1 MDIKDI
7 IQEGRAIRNLS
18 VKADIQ
24 SAYHAW
30 CRNVRSFLKEN
41 SINEQLQNE
50 AAVKMHY
57 TDNEYSESDTLHSLK
72 RALTDTLD
80 FLEEN
85 VGYLDS
91 VRNNSTELELITKIL
106 NNFYLYYQTM
116 YKSPVH
122 KKCSW
127 TQEKLD
133 SIQIGNEYDLQRMLY
148 AIIRPLFPSIR
159 QEVNSDN
166 GYGGMRADLY
176 LDSCNLIIE
185 TKCTRDSMSE
195 RQLTEELG
203 ADSFHYPADNIC
215 FFIWDRSKII
225 KNPEA
230 FKKAFEENP
239 SEKSKTIKVFITQ
252 PMEL

>member
-7 IQEGRAIRNLS
+7 IREGIAIKNLS

-24 SAYHAW
+24 SAYHVW
-30 CRNVRSFLKEN
+30 CRNIRSFLKEN

-57 TDNEYSESDTLHSLK
+57 TDNEYSESDTLHSIK

-127 TQEKLD
+127 TQEK
-133 SIQIGNEYDLQRMLY
+133 
-148 AIIRPLFPSIR
+148 
-159 QEVNSDN
+159 
-166 GYGGMRADLY
+166 

>member
-85 VGYLDS
+85 AG
-91 VRNNSTELELITKIL
+91 
-106 NNFYLYYQTM
+106 
-116 YKSPVH
+116 
-122 KKCSW
+122 
-127 TQEKLD
+127 
-133 SIQIGNEYDLQRMLY
+133 
-148 AIIRPLFPSIR
+148 
-159 QEVNSDN
+159 
-166 GYGGMRADLY
+166 Y

-215 FFIWDRSKII
+215 FFIWDRNKII

>member
-1 MDIKDI
+1 M
-7 IQEGRAIRNLS
+7 RL
-18 VKADIQ
+18 
-24 SAYHAW
+24 
-30 CRNVRSFLKEN
+30 
-41 SINEQLQNE
+41 
-50 AAVKMHY
+50 
-57 TDNEYSESDTLHSLK
+57 
-72 RALTDTLD
+72 
-80 FLEEN
+80 
-85 VGYLDS
+85 
-91 VRNNSTELELITKIL
+91 
-106 NNFYLYYQTM
+106 
-116 YKSPVH
+116 
-122 KKCSW
+122 
-127 TQEKLD
+127 
-133 SIQIGNEYDLQRMLY
+133 LY
-148 AIIRPLFPSIR
+148 AILRPLFPSIR

-215 FFIWDRSKII
+215 FFIWDRNKII

-239 SEKSKTIKVFITQ
+239 SEKSKTIKIFITQ

>member
-7 IQEGRAIRNLS
+7 TREGRAIKNLS

-30 CRNVRSFLKEN
+30 CRNIRSFLKEN

-122 KKCSW
+122 KKCSL

-148 AIIRPLFPSIR
+148 AILRPLFPSIR

-166 GYGGMRADLY
+166 GYGGMR
-176 LDSCNLIIE
+176 
-185 TKCTRDSMSE
+185 
-195 RQLTEELG
+195 
-203 ADSFHYPADNIC
+203 ADNIC

>member
-7 IQEGRAIRNLS
+7 IREGIAIKKLS

-57 TDNEYSESDTLHSLK
+57 TDNEYSE

-85 VGYLDS
+85 FG
-91 VRNNSTELELITKIL
+91 
-106 NNFYLYYQTM
+106 
-116 YKSPVH
+116 
-122 KKCSW
+122 
-127 TQEKLD
+127 
-133 SIQIGNEYDLQRMLY
+133 
-148 AIIRPLFPSIR
+148 
-159 QEVNSDN
+159 
-166 GYGGMRADLY
+166 Y

>member
-1 MDIKDI
+1 MIAV
-7 IQEGRAIRNLS
+7 RS
-18 VKADIQ
+18 VVLRYSQLLADID
-24 SAYHAW
+24 
-30 CRNVRSFLKEN
+30 
-41 SINEQLQNE
+41 
-50 AAVKMHY
+50 AVG
-57 TDNEYSESDTLHSLK
+57 
-72 RALTDTLD
+72 
-80 FLEEN
+80 
-85 VGYLDS
+85 V
-91 VRNNSTELELITKIL
+91 
-106 NNFYLYYQTM
+106 
-116 YKSPVH
+116 
-122 KKCSW
+122 
-127 TQEKLD
+127 LD

-148 AIIRPLFPSIR
+148 AILRPLFPSIR

-230 FKKAFEENP
+230 FKNKFEKNL
-239 SEKSKTIKVFITQ
+239 SEKTK
-252 PMEL
+252 L

>member
-1 MDIKDI
+1 
-7 IQEGRAIRNLS
+7 
-18 VKADIQ
+18 
-24 SAYHAW
+24 
-30 CRNVRSFLKEN
+30 
-41 SINEQLQNE
+41 
-50 AAVKMHY
+50 MHY

-85 VGYLDS
+85 AG
-91 VRNNSTELELITKIL
+91 
-106 NNFYLYYQTM
+106 
-116 YKSPVH
+116 
-122 KKCSW
+122 
-127 TQEKLD
+127 
-133 SIQIGNEYDLQRMLY
+133 
-148 AIIRPLFPSIR
+148 
-159 QEVNSDN
+159 
-166 GYGGMRADLY
+166 Y